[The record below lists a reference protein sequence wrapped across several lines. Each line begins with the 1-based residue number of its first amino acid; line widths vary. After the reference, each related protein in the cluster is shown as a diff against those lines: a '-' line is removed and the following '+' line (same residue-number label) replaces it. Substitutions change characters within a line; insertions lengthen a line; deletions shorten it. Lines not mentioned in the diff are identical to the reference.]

1 MSICRAKQK
10 HLGTFVNC
18 TVDPVTVLYQQ
29 KSDILLFDVFC
40 IITGITFF
48 LGNIFVGQTE
58 SPLLIR
64 PYIEDLTTSELHT
77 VMTAGFGTIAG
88 SVLGA
93 YLSFGVSNSFSLPE
107 VLSCKKWR

>member
-1 MSICRAKQK
+1 LTI
-10 HLGTFVNC
+10 
-18 TVDPVTVLYQQ
+18 
-29 KSDILLFDVFC
+29 
-40 IITGITFF
+40 

-64 PYIEDLTTSELHT
+64 PYIDDLTTSEMHA

-93 YLSFGVSNSFSLPE
+93 YMGFGVRIVIAISTSILERPPQS
-107 VLSCKKWR
+107 SCYISYQTK